1 VTALFAKAMIVGFA
15 VSIPVGPVGLLC
27 IRRAVIHGAREGF
40 VGGLGAALADS
51 LWAALAVY
59 GITAISAPLMRHED
73 LFQVVGGLVLIALG
87 LRAFAPLPH
96 EAHTRREG
104 LAGLLSTSFFLTI
117 SNPATLVAMAAVLA
131 VVGLAEPH
139 MHGAPPG
146 AVVLGVFVGAL
157 GWWALLSV
165 AAARL
170 GESLSPHRLQ
180 RLNRGLGA
188 GLAGIGVVALGLGVA
203 EFWIH

>member
-1 VTALFAKAMIVGFA
+1 VTALFAKAMMVGFA

-27 IRRAVIHGAREGF
+27 IRRAVVRGARDGF

-59 GITAISAPLMRHED
+59 GITAISEPLMRHED
-73 LFQVVGGLVLIALG
+73 LFQVIGGLVLIGLG

-96 EAHTRREG
+96 EAHARREG
-104 LAGLLSTSFFLTI
+104 LAGLLSASFFLTI

-131 VVGLAEPH
+131 VVGLAEPRT
-139 MHGAPPG
+139 HGAPPS

-157 GWWALLSV
+157 AWWALLSV

-170 GESLSPHRLQ
+170 GERLSHHRLQ
-180 RLNRGLGA
+180 LLNRVLGA
-188 GLAGIGVVALGLGVA
+188 VLAGIGVVAFSFGLLELGL
-203 EFWIH
+203 H